1 VLLERAMIA
10 FLTSLALVPPHNRE
24 SLSTDAIA
32 QIAGCLAR
40 RIVCRLRTHDKI
52 KQGQRIG
59 LIMFGSR
66 VDHTMPLRY
75 QTTLAVG
82 ERVQARR
89 SIIRRLGQ

>member
-1 VLLERAMIA
+1 MARFV
-10 FLTSLALVPPHNRE
+10 LTSGLTNVISLQSRKPE
-24 SLSTDAIA
+24 SLSTACDCANR
-32 QIAGCLAR
+32 GCLAR
-40 RIVCRLRTHDKI
+40 RIVCRLRTHDNI

-66 VDHTMPLRY
+66 VDHSMPLRY